1 MVYTSNPNEGKS
13 TFTEGCPEGV
23 ARGTTR
29 GKGWLSWVWVGSITF
44 FLIYNFLVG
53 EGLEK
58 PSLCVREGLEKP
70 ALFVREGLLKS
81 FSFQK
86 LSMKYHLTENK

>member
-1 MVYTSNPNEGKS
+1 M
-13 TFTEGCPEGV
+13 
-23 ARGTTR
+23 
-29 GKGWLSWVWVGSITF
+29 
-44 FLIYNFLVG
+44 G

-86 LSMKYHLTENK
+86 LSMKYHLTVSNISASME